1 MNEVENIEQEIG
13 EIAEALSVEEIA
25 NTITHGFGLALAVV
39 GLVVLLIMAVAN
51 GDRMYIAASA
61 IYGMSMVIL
70 YAASTCYHG
79 ARSPGL
85 KRALHF
91 ADYAGIYLLTA
102 GTYTPFVLV
111 TFQGS
116 TFGWTLF
123 ATVWTLA
130 ITFIILRALIGN
142 KYRPLW
148 VASFLLLGWMG
159 VVAIGPLFSLIG
171 WGAVALILGGGLA
184 YSIGVIFYAAQ
195 RIPHNHAIWHVFV
208 MMGSILHYAAIVI
221 YVRPA
226 GA

>member
-1 MNEVENIEQEIG
+1 MSEVENIEQEIG

-39 GLVVLLIMAVAN
+39 GLIVLVAMAIMN
-51 GDRMYIAASA
+51 GDAMYIAASA
-61 IYGMSMVIL
+61 IYGVSMVLL

-79 ARSPGL
+79 ARSPQV

-91 ADYAGIYLLTA
+91 ADYAGIYLLIA

-111 TFQGS
+111 TFNGS
-116 TFGWTLF
+116 AFGWTLF

-142 KYRPLW
+142 RYRPLW
-148 VASFLLLGWMG
+148 VVSFLLMGWMG
-159 VVAIGPLFSLIG
+159 AVAIGPLFSLIG

-184 YSIGVIFYAAQ
+184 YSVGVIFFASH

-208 MMGSILHYAAIVI
+208 MMGSILHFAAVVI
-221 YVRPA
+221 YVRPVS
-226 GA
+226 